1 MIEKR
6 YYIRN
11 DKIMIG
17 AERGDILIPSLQGEV
32 LIIKNTLYVK
42 NVPDICLEEKK
53 VQEEQR
59 FQNGDRLRLAG
70 FLITL
75 FASYVVIE
83 GELSACICKL
93 PPYFYKEKPF
103 AGFPYYKKSPRI
115 HRKLHSETI
124 EIKEPPR
131 KESMAKGSLVQ
142 IIVPPLCML
151 GVTIF
156 MSIFMKRGLYVI
168 ASICMTLVTSIFSI
182 QRFFSERK
190 EIGRKNKT
198 RERVYSDYL
207 VRLRAHVRKRR
218 NQEREILDYQAP
230 PIEMLERMAITCDS
244 RLYERSPEDEDF
256 LQVMLGYRSGESS
269 IIVNYRNDEL
279 RTEEDELQEEALRTA
294 QDFETIDRI
303 PVTVNLRK
311 EHLGIVGEA
320 KQIHNQ
326 LQYLMAQI
334 CFFHSYHDLQ
344 IVFISNEQNAEKY
357 AYLRW
362 YPHLRIQAVNV
373 VAGIYTDSIRD
384 QVLGSILQIVK
395 DRKQKI
401 EESSKGLAFSPHFI
415 FVIDEPR
422 LIQDHAIMEYLGR
435 RSRELSIS
443 IIYTTMQLARLP
455 ENIRTVCVLDNSET
469 GHLLMEEGI
478 RINQA
483 FRCVSMEN
491 VDVEQMSRTAASVIH
506 EKGMVSR
513 IPEGIT
519 FFEMFHI
526 TRPEE
531 LHVTKRWASHE
542 AHKSL
547 AVPLGVREQDNYVE
561 LNLHEKAHGPH
572 GLVAGTTGSGKSEI
586 VQSYI
591 LSLAVNFHPYEV
603 GFLLIDYKG
612 GGMANLFQKLP
623 HLLGTITNLDG
634 AESYRAMVSIKS
646 ELARRQ
652 RIFNQYNVNHIN
664 GYHQLY
670 KLGKVTEAI
679 PHLFLISDEFAELKK
694 EQPEFMKELVSAARI
709 GRSLGIHLILATQKP
724 SGVVDEQIWTNSKFK
739 LCLKVQNESDSRE
752 MIKTPDAAA
761 ITQPGRAYLQV
772 GNNEIYELFQSA
784 FSGAPYSEE
793 ESGEEERDIR
803 VWMVNEL
810 GQGRLINQD
819 LGGSMESNRIRKT
832 QLDVVVEHISEIFDK
847 LSLPPVKSPWLPP
860 LGKVMVSPHLR
871 NIKDSSSFDKITLN
885 VALGMEDIPS
895 EQSQEEFMID
905 FLHNGHVMLFAST
918 GYGKTVFLETILLSL
933 CACNSVRNL
942 NAYILDFGNNAMIAL
957 KALPHVADYISYDD
971 VEKQQKLIRLL
982 AQEMKERKQ
991 MMADAMAQNFDIY
1004 NQSADK
1010 KLKAILILLDNY
1022 DVVKELGIDE
1032 NFFVQLARDGANLGI
1047 YLAMTASRSSVVKYA
1062 LMNQIK
1068 TKIAGY
1074 NYEPMEA
1081 RNIVG
1086 RSEYELPD
1094 IKGRTLVKGESI
1106 NLMQIYSPVDF
1117 QTGLEYNRNLQQL
1130 IGRIT
1135 SESTETKAK
1144 GIAVLPGQFTL
1155 SMLPEYEAGAAAD
1168 IVLGLEKQQVVKLGI
1183 TTSDTP
1189 FLIVGPVRSG
1199 KSNAGR
1205 VVLKQAKQFER
1216 LYLFDARDFEYQE
1229 FASKDN
1235 VVYIDSAEAVTECM
1249 EELKDLIEE
1258 RKEECRQS
1266 RGRMGIAE
1274 FYRTLE
1280 RYCILINGVSDFAEL
1295 IKESS
1300 DVTGTIL
1307 QAAETGILI
1316 VMIGHASH
1324 IPARTETGKLVKAA
1338 ENGLILGEFGGNTAF
1353 PTIRGKDL
1361 PAVIEDGL
1369 LYKKGSGVM
1378 IRIPRG

>member
-6 YYIRN
+6 YYKRN
-11 DKIMIG
+11 GKMTISKTG
-17 AERGDILIPSLQGEV
+17 GDILIPSINGEI
-32 LIIKNTLYVK
+32 LIIGDMLYVK
-42 NVPDICLEEKK
+42 DMTDVYLEEKR
-53 VQEEQR
+53 VYDRQN
-59 FQNGDRLRLAG
+59 FQNGDRLQFCGILLTFFRSC
-70 FLITL
+70 I
-75 FASYVVIE
+75 VME
-83 GELSACICKL
+83 GELAQCVFNL
-93 PPYFYKEKPF
+93 PPYPYKEKPF
-103 AGFPYYKKSPRI
+103 ENFPYYKKSPRI
-115 HRKLHSETI
+115 NRKLHSETI
-124 EIKEPPR
+124 EVKEPPR

-151 GVTIF
+151 GVTVF

-168 ASICMTLVTSIFSI
+168 ASICMTLVTSIFSV

-190 EIGRKNKT
+190 EIKQKNSV
-198 RERVYSDYL
+198 REQVYSDYL
-207 VRLRAHVRKRR
+207 VRLRAHIRKKRQ
-218 NQEREILDYQAP
+218 QEREILDHQAP
-230 PIEMLERMAITCDS
+230 PIEVLERMATGYDS
-244 RLYERSPEDEDF
+244 RLYERSMEDEDF
-256 LQVMLGYRSGESS
+256 LQVMLGYRSGESAVS
-269 IIVNYRNDEL
+269 VHYNNDEL
-279 RTEEDELQEEALRTA
+279 RTEEDELQKEAQQTA
-294 QDFETIDRI
+294 EDFETIDKI

-311 EHLGIVGEA
+311 EHLGIVGEP

-326 LQYLMAQI
+326 LKYLLAQI

-344 IVFISNEQNAEKY
+344 IVFISNERYAEEFS
-357 AYLRW
+357 YLRW
-362 YPHLRIQAVNV
+362 YPHMRIQAVNV
-373 VAGIYTDSIRD
+373 IAGIYTDSIRD

-395 DRKQKI
+395 DRKQKV
-401 EESSKGLAFSPHFI
+401 EESSKGVAFVPHLV

-435 RSRELSIS
+435 QSRELAIS
-443 IIYTTMQLARLP
+443 IIYTTPQLARLP
-455 ENIRTVCVLDNSET
+455 ENIKTVCVLDNSET
-469 GHLLMEEGI
+469 GHLLMEEGVRVNQVFDCI
-478 RINQA
+478 PMDSINT
-483 FRCVSMEN
+483 
-491 VDVEQMSRTAASVIH
+491 EQMSRSTAAVIH

-513 IPEGIT
+513 IPDSIT

-526 TRPEE
+526 TRPEQ
-531 LHVTKRWASHE
+531 LHIASRWKSHE

-612 GGMANLFQKLP
+612 GGMANLFQNLP

-670 KLGKVTEAI
+670 KLGKAQEPI

-793 ESGEEERDIR
+793 ESEGEERDTR
-803 VWMVNEL
+803 VWLVNEL
-810 GQGRLINQD
+810 GQGQLINQD

-832 QLDVVVEHISEIFDK
+832 QLDVVVDHIAETFAE
-847 LSLPPVKSPWLPP
+847 LSLPMIKSPWLPP
-860 LGKVMVSPHLR
+860 LGKIMVSPHLQR
-871 NIKDSSSFDKITLN
+871 IEDSASFKELN
-885 VALGMEDIPS
+885 LSVALGMEDIPGD
-895 EQSQEEFMID
+895 QRQEEYRID
-905 FLHNGHVMLFAST
+905 FLHNGHVILFAST
-918 GYGKTVFLETILLSL
+918 GYGKTVFLATILLSL
-933 CACNSVRNL
+933 CACNSVMNL
-942 NAYILDFGNNAMIAL
+942 NAYILDFGNNALIAL
-957 KALPHVADYISYDD
+957 KALPHVADYITYDD
-971 VEKQQKLIRLL
+971 LEKQQKLMRLL
-982 AQEMKERKQ
+982 VQEIKERKQ
-991 MMADAMAQNFDIY
+991 LMADAMVQNFDIY

-1086 RSEYELPD
+1086 RSEYELPE

-1106 NLMQIYSPVDF
+1106 NLMQIYAPVDF
-1117 QTGLEYNRNLQQL
+1117 TTGLEYNQNLQQL
-1130 IGRIT
+1130 IREMT
-1135 SESTETKAK
+1135 AKSTETKAK
-1144 GIAVLPGQFTL
+1144 GIAVLPGQFTM
-1155 SMLPEYEAGAAAD
+1155 SMLPEYESGAAAD
-1168 IVLGLEKQQVVKLGI
+1168 IILGLEKQQVVKLGI

-1205 VVLKQAKQFER
+1205 VVLKQTRLFEKVY
-1216 LYLFDARDFEYQE
+1216 LYDARDYEYQE
-1229 FASKDN
+1229 FASQDN
-1235 VVYIDSAEAVTECM
+1235 VMYIDSAEAAAGCL

-1258 RKEECRQS
+1258 RKEECRTG
-1266 RGRMGIAE
+1266 RGRMSTAE

-1280 RYCILINGVSDFAEL
+1280 KYCIFINGLSDFAEL
-1295 IKESS
+1295 IRENS
-1300 DVTGTIL
+1300 DVISTIL

-1316 VMIGHASH
+1316 VMVGHASH
-1324 IPARTETGKLVKAA
+1324 IPARTETAKLVKAA

-1361 PAVIEDGL
+1361 PAVLEDGL
-1369 LYKKGSGVM
+1369 LYRKGAGVM

>member
-6 YYIRN
+6 YYKRN
-11 DKIMIG
+11 GKMTISKTG
-17 AERGDILIPSLQGEV
+17 GDILIPSINGEI
-32 LIIKNTLYVK
+32 LIIGDMLYVK
-42 NVPDICLEEKK
+42 DMTDVYLEEKR
-53 VQEEQR
+53 VYDRQN
-59 FQNGDRLRLAG
+59 FQNGDRLQFCGILLT
-70 FLITL
+70 FFQSCI
-75 FASYVVIE
+75 VME
-83 GELSACICKL
+83 GELAQCVFNL
-93 PPYFYKEKPF
+93 PPYPYKEKPF
-103 AGFPYYKKSPRI
+103 ENFPYYKKSPRI
-115 HRKLHSETI
+115 NRKLHSETI
-124 EIKEPPR
+124 EVKEPPR

-151 GVTIF
+151 GVTVF

-168 ASICMTLVTSIFSI
+168 ASICMTLVTSIFSV

-190 EIGRKNKT
+190 EIKQKNSV
-198 RERVYSDYL
+198 REQVYSDYL
-207 VRLRAHVRKRR
+207 VRLRAHIRKKRQ
-218 NQEREILDYQAP
+218 QEREILDYQAP
-230 PIEMLERMAITCDS
+230 PIEVLERMATGYDS
-244 RLYERSPEDEDF
+244 RLYERSMEDEDF
-256 LQVMLGYRSGESS
+256 LQVMLGYRSGESTVS
-269 IIVNYRNDEL
+269 VHYNNDEL
-279 RTEEDELQEEALRTA
+279 RTEEDELQKEAQQTA
-294 QDFETIDRI
+294 EDFETIDKI

-311 EHLGIVGEA
+311 EHLGIVGEP

-326 LQYLMAQI
+326 LKYLLAQI

-344 IVFISNEQNAEKY
+344 IVFISNERYAEEFS
-357 AYLRW
+357 YLRW
-362 YPHLRIQAVNV
+362 YPHMRIQAVNV
-373 VAGIYTDSIRD
+373 IAGIYTDSIRD

-395 DRKQKI
+395 DRKQKV
-401 EESSKGLAFSPHFI
+401 EESSKGVAFVPHLV

-435 RSRELSIS
+435 QSRELAIS
-443 IIYTTMQLARLP
+443 IIYTTPQLARLP
-455 ENIRTVCVLDNSET
+455 ENIKTVCVLDNSET
-469 GHLLMEEGI
+469 GHLLMEEGVRVNQVFDCI
-478 RINQA
+478 PMDSINT
-483 FRCVSMEN
+483 
-491 VDVEQMSRTAASVIH
+491 EQMSRSTAAVIH

-513 IPEGIT
+513 IPDSIT

-526 TRPEE
+526 TRPEQ
-531 LHVTKRWASHE
+531 LHIASRWKSHE

-612 GGMANLFQKLP
+612 GGMANLFQNLP

-670 KLGKVTEAI
+670 KLGKAQEPI

-793 ESGEEERDIR
+793 ESEGEERDTR
-803 VWMVNEL
+803 VWLVNEL
-810 GQGRLINQD
+810 GQGQLINQD

-832 QLDVVVEHISEIFDK
+832 QLDVVVDHIAETFAE
-847 LSLPPVKSPWLPP
+847 LSLPMIKSPWLPP
-860 LGKVMVSPHLR
+860 LGKIMVSPHLQR
-871 NIKDSSSFDKITLN
+871 IEDSASFKELN
-885 VALGMEDIPS
+885 LSVALGMEDIPG
-895 EQSQEEFMID
+895 EQRQEEYRID
-905 FLHNGHVMLFAST
+905 FLHNGHVILFAST
-918 GYGKTVFLETILLSL
+918 GYGKTVFLATILLSL
-933 CACNSVRNL
+933 CACNSVMNL
-942 NAYILDFGNNAMIAL
+942 NAYILDFGNNALIAL
-957 KALPHVADYISYDD
+957 KALPHVADYITYDD
-971 VEKQQKLIRLL
+971 LEKQQKLMRLL
-982 AQEMKERKQ
+982 VQEIKERKQ
-991 MMADAMAQNFDIY
+991 LMADAMVQNFDIY

-1086 RSEYELPD
+1086 RSEYELPE

-1106 NLMQIYSPVDF
+1106 NLMQIYAPVDF
-1117 QTGLEYNRNLQQL
+1117 TTGLEYNQNLQQL
-1130 IGRIT
+1130 IREMT
-1135 SESTETKAK
+1135 AKSTETKAK
-1144 GIAVLPGQFTL
+1144 GIAVLPGQFTM
-1155 SMLPEYEAGAAAD
+1155 SMLPEYESGAAAD
-1168 IVLGLEKQQVVKLGI
+1168 IILGLEKQQVIKLGI

-1205 VVLKQAKQFER
+1205 VVLKQTRLFEKVY
-1216 LYLFDARDFEYQE
+1216 LYDARDYEYQE
-1229 FASKDN
+1229 FASQDN
-1235 VVYIDSAEAVTECM
+1235 VMYIDSAEAAAGCL

-1258 RKEECRQS
+1258 RKEECRTG
-1266 RGRMGIAE
+1266 RGRMSTAE

-1280 RYCILINGVSDFAEL
+1280 KYCIFINGLSDFAEL
-1295 IKESS
+1295 IRENS
-1300 DVTGTIL
+1300 DVISTIL

-1316 VMIGHASH
+1316 VMVGHASH
-1324 IPARTETGKLVKAA
+1324 IPARTETAKLVKAA

-1361 PAVIEDGL
+1361 PAVLEDGL
-1369 LYKKGSGVM
+1369 LYRKGAGVM